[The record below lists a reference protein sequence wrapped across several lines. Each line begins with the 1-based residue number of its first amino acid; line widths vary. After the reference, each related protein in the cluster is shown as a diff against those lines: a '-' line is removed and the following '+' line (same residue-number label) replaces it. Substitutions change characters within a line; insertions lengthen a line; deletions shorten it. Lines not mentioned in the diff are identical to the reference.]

1 MESRKNIIFDM
12 NDKTEMKDSADN
24 NTLNKAKGLLVDNI
38 RQTLQEA
45 RKSIASSVNST
56 LVRAYWQ
63 VGKHIVEYE
72 QGGAER
78 AEYGKNVI
86 NSVSKQLVAE
96 FGSGFTPTN
105 LRYMRQFYLC
115 FPIYHTLCDKLSWSH
130 CRTLLKV
137 QNSDTMKWYL
147 SECVREN
154 WSVRQLDRQ
163 INTLF
168 YERMLASRDKES
180 VKKEIQSTEPQVLAP
195 REIIRDPYILD
206 FLGIPQS
213 EHFLESDLEQMLI
226 SKLQHFLLELGK
238 GYSFVARQKRISFDD
253 KHFYID
259 LVFYNYMARC
269 FVLIDLKTDELTHQ
283 DLGQMQMYV
292 NYYTR

>member
-1 MESRKNIIFDM
+1 MNNKNANSI
-12 NDKTEMKDSADN
+12 
-24 NTLNKAKGLLVDNI
+24 LVDNI

-45 RKSIASSVNST
+45 RKNIAHSVNAT

-63 VGKHIVEYE
+63 VGKHTVEYE

-147 SECVREN
+147 SECVQEN

-168 YERMLASRDKES
+168 YERMLASRDKET
-180 VKKEIQSTEPQVLAP
+180 VKKENEHGSSLYGRQWKKYTHLA
-195 REIIRDPYILD
+195 RHDTQETAEEVR
-206 FLGIPQS
+206 
-213 EHFLESDLEQMLI
+213 
-226 SKLQHFLLELGK
+226 
-238 GYSFVARQKRISFDD
+238 
-253 KHFYID
+253 
-259 LVFYNYMARC
+259 
-269 FVLIDLKTDELTHQ
+269 
-283 DLGQMQMYV
+283 
-292 NYYTR
+292 